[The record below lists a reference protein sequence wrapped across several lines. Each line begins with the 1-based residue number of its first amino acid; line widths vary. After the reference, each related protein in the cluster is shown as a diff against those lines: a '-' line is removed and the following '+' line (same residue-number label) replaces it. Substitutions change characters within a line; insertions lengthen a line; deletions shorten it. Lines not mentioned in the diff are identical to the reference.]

1 MSNGSLQEVDDVS
14 PRGWTLCAL
23 TYLVIS
29 SSFSSLQWV
38 VDESG
43 GTGTAVNQL
52 FDEGMVKV
60 GTCWL

>member
-29 SSFSSLQWV
+29 SSFSSLEWV
-38 VDESG
+38 VDES
-43 GTGTAVNQL
+43 VNQL